1 MGRDQKGE
9 VAPYFRVPA
18 LYGPLLMPLRLLP
31 LLLNEL
37 HGLARGGSRPGPC
50 PDHCEKVGSSA
61 RAALTYLEERF
72 GQREPKLRA
81 ITIRG
86 SILDTIGF
94 RSEDLGDYKG
104 TNDDQILTCCLLLC
118 SDRTEHALPR
128 EPDAPVKLYRE
139 TVLITED
146 RNLCVKALT
155 HNVPVRDLPAFLR
168 WANIS

>member
-1 MGRDQKGE
+1 MGWHEEGHVQDP
-9 VAPYFRVPA
+9 APIT
-18 LYGPLLMPLRLLP
+18 
-31 LLLNEL
+31 
-37 HGLARGGSRPGPC
+37 ARRWGRAPGQL
-50 PDHCEKVGSSA
+50 SA
-61 RAALTYLEERF
+61 YLEERF

-86 SILDTIGF
+86 SVLDTMSF
-94 RSEDLGDYKG
+94 RSEDLGNYKG